1 MCVVYVSVCVCLCV
15 CLCVYFSDLHFLFF
29 FNSHYFQNSTI
40 LVMQTRH
47 KCNIISMV
55 AFKTSLNVLLMMKC
69 IKEELM
75 SDSYDSTFSAK

>member
-1 MCVVYVSVCVCLCV
+1 MCLCV
-15 CLCVYFSDLHFLFF
+15 CICVCVCVFISVTFIFFFF
-29 FNSHYFQNSTI
+29 FNSYYFQNSTI

-55 AFKTSLNVLLMMKC
+55 AFKTSLNNSLMMKW

-75 SDSYDSTFSAK
+75 SDSYDSTFAK